1 MIRLSIIPSHM
12 STAVF
17 STCDVKFWH
26 FVVSTFF
33 TLPKQLILVYLGVLL
48 VGGKSDFWVKFG
60 LFGVVGII
68 TVAAAAWIWY
78 KMASIKK
85 DLLAR
90 QERRRAEKESR
101 MQSGGSGGSGSSPM
115 MLGVDD
121 ERTPLE
127 RNNSYSHF
135 PEPQQ
140 QGYATYPTEMSSGW
154 GQQPQ
159 QPQTQSKPGYNA
171 YSPPREYSPPSGG
184 GYGYAQTTNYPE
196 TGSGDL
202 GTYGRAQYDMPDPAM
217 HESPE
222 QRKAVHP
229 YGFV

>member
-1 MIRLSIIPSHM
+1 M

-60 LFGVVGII
+60 LFGVVGVI

-90 QERRRAEKESR
+90 QERRKAEKESR
-101 MQSGGSGGSGSSPM
+101 MQPGGSLA
-115 MLGVDD
+115 MLVGD

-127 RNNSYSHF
+127 RNNSYNHF
-135 PEPQQ
+135 PEQQ
-140 QGYATYPTEMSSGW
+140 QQMPGYAGYPTEMSSGW
-154 GQQPQ
+154 GQPAQQP
-159 QPQTQSKPGYNA
+159 QPQTQSKPEYNA
-171 YSPPREYSPPSGG
+171 YSPPRAYSPPTG
-184 GYGYAQTTNYPE
+184 GYGYAQTTNYAE

-202 GTYGRAQYDMPDPAM
+202 GTYGRPQYSMPDPAL

-222 QRKAVHP
+222 QKKVVHP